1 MDKYEKSLQRI
12 DKASTMLEAEIN
24 KLRNMLKDEAYLKR
38 YHDEH
43 SKVISME
50 MWIEKA
56 KKRISYNY
64 KFIHS
69 QREKWQELCET
80 KYKDVDGLYGKVYL
94 GILEE
99 QRIHLEQLEQAL
111 RGR

>member
-1 MDKYEKSLQRI
+1 
-12 DKASTMLEAEIN
+12 MLEAEIN

-69 QREKWQELCET
+69 QREKWEKLCET
-80 KYKDVDGLYGKVYL
+80 EYKDVSGLYGKVFL

>member
-12 DKASTMLEAEIN
+12 NKASTMLEAEIN

-69 QREKWQELCET
+69 QREKWEKLCET
-80 KYKDVDGLYGKVYL
+80 EYKDVSGLYGKVFL